1 MGERYLIV
9 SGANKAQEDILFATN
24 EGREALSKHSGWGLL
39 TATEKDYIQP
49 YHPSWQKIDVIKA
62 VLPYYDAVLW
72 LDADSFVT
80 NPKACPMPAETAFTI
95 SEDWCAPDT
104 SDKPWIS
111 CGNFWTRNKPEAF
124 EFFEQM
130 EKYKSVYAFRDCC
143 CWEQDA
149 FHQVL
154 WKSPLKSEVTIL
166 PRTAMNS
173 VKCKKEG
180 ISTRHQYERGDF
192 LCHLTNVPD
201 RTSYI
206 PQLKKDL
213 IQNT

>member
-1 MGERYLIV
+1 MGERYLIL
-9 SGANKAQEDILFATN
+9 SGANKAQEDILYATN
-24 EGREALSKHSGWGLL
+24 AGREALAKHWGWHMI

-49 YHPSWQKIDVIKA
+49 CHPSWQKIDLIKKL
-62 VLPYYDAVLW
+62 LPHFDAILW

-80 NPKACPMPAETAFTI
+80 NPKVCPVPSQTAFTI

-104 SDKPWIS
+104 SSKPWIS
-111 CGNFWTRNKPEAF
+111 CGNFWVRNKPEAF
-124 EFFEQM
+124 QFFAQM

-154 WKSPLKSEVTIL
+154 WKSPLKNEVTIL
-166 PRTAMNS
+166 ARTAMNA
-173 VKCKKEG
+173 VKCSKEG
-180 ISTRHQYERGDF
+180 ISTRHVYEAGDF

-201 RTSYI
+201 RMSYI

-213 IQNT
+213 SQNT